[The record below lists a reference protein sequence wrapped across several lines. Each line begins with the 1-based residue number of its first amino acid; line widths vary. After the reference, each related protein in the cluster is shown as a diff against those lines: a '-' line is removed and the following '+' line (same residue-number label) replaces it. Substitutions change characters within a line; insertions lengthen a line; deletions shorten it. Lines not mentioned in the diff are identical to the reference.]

1 MAVPPPASI
10 AKNELRR
17 SLRAA
22 RKAAA
27 GRVVPAPVAFLALL
41 RPGLVVASYHPVG
54 GEADPGL
61 LHAAAQAAGC
71 RLALPHV
78 VDREGPLVFLAW
90 NGETLLPGPFGLKQL
105 SADAPR
111 VTPDIILTPLVGF
124 HRAGNRLGQGA
135 GHYDRAFA
143 EYPQAWRVGVA
154 FSIQEV
160 AQLPCDPWD
169 VPLNAIATDTE
180 WITPA

>member
-1 MAVPPPASI
+1 MAVPPPAPST
-10 AKNELRR
+10 KNELRR

-27 GRVVPAPVAFLALL
+27 DRIVPAAQAFIDRL

-54 GEADPGL
+54 GEADPRL
-61 LHAAAQAAGC
+61 LSAAAQAAGC
-71 RLALPHV
+71 GLALPHV
-78 VDREGPLVFLAW
+78 VDRATPLVFLAW
-90 NGETLLPGPFGLKQL
+90 IGETLLPGPFGLQQL
-105 SADAPR
+105 SPDAPR

-124 HRAGNRLGQGA
+124 DRAGNRLGQGA

-143 EYPQAWRVGVA
+143 EFPRAWRVGVA
-154 FSIQEV
+154 FSVQEV
-160 AQLPCDPWD
+160 ARLPSDPWD

-180 WITPA
+180 WIAPA

>member
-1 MAVPPPASI
+1 M
-10 AKNELRR
+10 RR
-17 SLRAA
+17 G
-22 RKAAA
+22 AA
-27 GRVVPAPVAFLALL
+27 GRIVPAAQAFIDRL
-41 RPGLVVASYHPVG
+41 RPGLTVASYHPVG
-54 GEADPGL
+54 GEADPQL
-61 LHAAAQAAGC
+61 LNAATQAAGC
-71 RLALPHV
+71 RLALPYV
-78 VDREGPLVFLAW
+78 IDRATPMIFLAW
-90 NGETLLPGPFGLKQL
+90 DGGTLLPGPFGLQQL
-105 SADAPR
+105 SPDAPG

-124 HRAGNRLGQGA
+124 DRAGNRLGQGA